1 MEAIK
6 LNTDSEINIYKSK
19 KYVKKIHGN
28 SNGYITVA
36 SKNPNYSQWHYKKEE
51 LLDKTEEIVNGINDY
66 ISQNTF
72 YKPQRRIE
80 NIKELRA
87 VYIDIDCYNSKYTK
101 DAVQYF
107 LEHDLYGYKIPR
119 PNYLIDSGRGLYYIV
134 LIKPVPSMALPL
146 WYAVQRY
153 LFNTL
158 KEFGADANAL
168 DPTRVLRIVGTMN
181 SKSGTSAKVLDEYDY
196 EYSLR
201 EIQEGYLP
209 EISPKKTKSK
219 GRPKKMV
226 SLFTEYSLYY
236 ARLMDI
242 SKICELRNYDV
253 EGHREVILFLYR
265 YYSACFTE
273 DSEEALR
280 RASEL
285 NSMFT
290 KPLPKN
296 EVIRDT
302 KSATKAYENKLYKYT
317 NAKLIQI
324 LDITLDEQKYLR
336 AIISGKEKYR
346 RSAEEQKAKKKA
358 KRRNENGLTKREQS
372 KIDNINVVKELY
384 DKGYKQVQIVR
395 ELGLSKGRVS
405 QIIKE
410 LKYKKFNETSS

>member
-1 MEAIK
+1 MQAIK
-6 LNTDSEINIYKSK
+6 LNINDEINIDKSK
-19 KYVKKIHGN
+19 EHLEKLHGN
-28 SNGYITVA
+28 SNGYMTVA
-36 SKNPNYSQWHYKKEE
+36 SKNPNYSQWHYKKVE
-51 LLDKTEEIVNGINDY
+51 LLEKTEEIVNGINDY

-107 LEHDLYGYKIPR
+107 LEHDLYGCKIPR

-181 SKSGTSAKVLDEYDY
+181 SKSGTSVKVLDEYDY

-201 EIQEGYLP
+201 EIQEEYLP
-209 EISPKKTKSK
+209 EISPKKKKSK

-236 ARLMDI
+236 SRLMDI

-273 DSEEALR
+273 DTEEALR
-280 RASEL
+280 RALEL
-285 NSMFT
+285 NSMFI
-290 KPLPKN
+290 KPLPEN

-302 KSATKAYENKLYKYT
+302 KSATKAYENRLYKYT
-317 NAKLIQI
+317 NTKLIQI
-324 LDITLDEQKYLR
+324 LDITLDEQQYLKT
-336 AIISGKEKYR
+336 IISGKEKYR
-346 RSAEEQKAKKKA
+346 RSADEQKEKKKA
-358 KRRNENGLTKREQS
+358 KRRNENGLTKREQAKKDLIEAIS
-372 KIDNINVVKELY
+372 GLKSQGLKQREVVEQLNIGIATVKRY
-384 DKGYKQVQIVR
+384 W
-395 ELGLSKGRVS
+395 
-405 QIIKE
+405 
-410 LKYKKFNETSS
+410 NT

>member
-6 LNTDSEINIYKSK
+6 LNTDSEINIYDSK

-28 SNGYITVA
+28 SNGYMTVA

-181 SKSGTSAKVLDEYDY
+181 SKSGTSVKVLDEYDY

-236 ARLMDI
+236 ARLVDI

-273 DSEEALR
+273 DAEEALR
-280 RASEL
+280 RALEL

-317 NAKLIQI
+317 NTKLIQI
-324 LDITLDEQKYLR
+324 LDITLYEQQYLR
-336 AIISGKEKYR
+336 TIISGKEKYR
-346 RSAEEQKAKKKA
+346 RSAEEQKEKKKA
-358 KRRNENGLTKREQS
+358 KRRNENGFTKREQS
-372 KIDNINVVKELY
+372 RIDNINVVKELY
-384 DKGYKQVQIVR
+384 DKGYKQVQIVK

>member
-6 LNTDSEINIYKSK
+6 LSTDSEINIYKSK

-181 SKSGTSAKVLDEYDY
+181 SKSGTSVKVLDEYDY

-201 EIQEGYLP
+201 EIQEEYLP
-209 EISPKKTKSK
+209 EISPKKNKSK
-219 GRPKKMV
+219 GRPKNMV

-242 SKICELRNYDV
+242 SKICELRNYNV

-273 DSEEALR
+273 DAEEALR
-280 RASEL
+280 RALEL

-302 KSATKAYENKLYKYT
+302 KSATKAYQNKLYKYT
-317 NAKLIQI
+317 NTRLIQI
-324 LDITLDEQKYLR
+324 LDITLDEQQYLKT
-336 AIISGKEKYR
+336 IISGKEKYR
-346 RSAEEQKAKKKA
+346 RSAEEQKEKKKA
-358 KRRNENGLTKREQS
+358 KRRNENGFTKREQS
-372 KIDNINVVKELY
+372 RIDNINVVKELY
-384 DKGYKQVQIVR
+384 DKGYKQVQIVK

>member
-1 MEAIK
+1 MQAIK
-6 LNTDSEINIYKSK
+6 LNIDDEINIDKSK
-19 KYVKKIHGN
+19 EHLEKLHGN
-28 SNGYITVA
+28 SNGYMTVA

-181 SKSGTSAKVLDEYDY
+181 SKSGTSVKVLDEYDY

-209 EISPKKTKSK
+209 EISPNKTKSK

-273 DSEEALR
+273 DAEEALI
-280 RASEL
+280 RALEL

-317 NAKLIQI
+317 NTKLIQI
-324 LDITLDEQKYLR
+324 LDITLDEQQYLKT
-336 AIISGKEKYR
+336 IISGKEKYR
-346 RSAEEQKAKKKA
+346 RCAEDKKAKQRA
-358 KRRNENGLTKREQS
+358 KRRNEKGLTKKQQELKDLKDKVEKLKIEGLSLREIS
-372 KIDNINVVKELY
+372 KELNISLG
-384 DKGYKQVQIVR
+384 KVQ
-395 ELGLSKGRVS
+395 RV
-405 QIIKE
+405 
-410 LKYKKFNETSS
+410 LKK

>member
-28 SNGYITVA
+28 SNGYMTVA

-181 SKSGTSAKVLDEYDY
+181 SKSGTSVKVLDEYDY

-201 EIQEGYLP
+201 EIQEEYLP
-209 EISPKKTKSK
+209 EINPKKTKSK

-273 DSEEALR
+273 DAEEALR
-280 RASEL
+280 RALEL

-302 KSATKAYENKLYKYT
+302 KSATKAYQNKLYKYT
-317 NAKLIQI
+317 NTSLIQI
-324 LDITLDEQKYLR
+324 LDITLDEQQYLKT
-336 AIISGKEKYR
+336 IISGKEKYR
-346 RSAEEQKAKKKA
+346 RSAEEQKEKKKA

-372 KIDNINVVKELY
+372 RIDNINVVKELY
-384 DKGYKQVQIVR
+384 DKGYKQVQIVK

>member
-181 SKSGTSAKVLDEYDY
+181 SKSGTSVKVLDEYDY

-201 EIQEGYLP
+201 EIQEEYLP

-253 EGHREVILFLYR
+253 EGNREVILFLYR

-273 DSEEALR
+273 DAEEALR
-280 RASEL
+280 RALEL

-290 KPLPKN
+290 KPLPEN

-317 NAKLIQI
+317 NTRLIQI
-324 LDITLDEQKYLR
+324 LDITLDEQQYLKT
-336 AIISGKEKYR
+336 IISGKEKYR
-346 RSAEEQKAKKKA
+346 RSAEEQKEKKKA
-358 KRRNENGLTKREQS
+358 KRRNENGLTKREQC

-410 LKYKKFNETSS
+410 LQYKKFNETSS

>member
-6 LNTDSEINIYKSK
+6 LNTNSEINIYKSK
-19 KYVKKIHGN
+19 KYAKKIHGN
-28 SNGYITVA
+28 SSGYITVA
-36 SKNPNYSQWHYKKEE
+36 SKNPNYSQWHYKKDE

-181 SKSGTSAKVLDEYDY
+181 SKSGTSVKVLDEYDY

-201 EIQEGYLP
+201 EIQSEYLP
-209 EISPKKTKSK
+209 EINPNKKKSK
-219 GRPKKMV
+219 GRPKKMIN
-226 SLFTEYSLYY
+226 LFTEYSLYY

-273 DSEEALR
+273 DAEEALR
-280 RASEL
+280 RALEL

-290 KPLPKN
+290 KPLPNN

-317 NAKLIQI
+317 NTKLIQI
-324 LDITLDEQKYLR
+324 LDITLDEQQYLR
-336 AIISGKEKYR
+336 TIISGKEKYR
-346 RSAEEQKAKKKA
+346 RSAEEQKEKKKA
-358 KRRNENGLTKREQS
+358 KRRNENGLTKREQNR
-372 KIDNINVVKELY
+372 IDNINLVKELY
-384 DKGYKQVQIVR
+384 DKGHKQVQIVK

>member
-6 LNTDSEINIYKSK
+6 LNTNSEINIYKSK
-19 KYVKKIHGN
+19 KYAKKIHGN
-28 SNGYITVA
+28 SSGYITVA

-181 SKSGTSAKVLDEYDY
+181 SKSGTSVKVLDEYDY

-253 EGHREVILFLYR
+253 KGHREVILFLYR

-273 DSEEALR
+273 DSEEALI
-280 RASEL
+280 RALEL

-290 KPLPKN
+290 KPLPEN

-317 NAKLIQI
+317 NTKLIQI
-324 LDITLDEQKYLR
+324 LDITLDEQQYLR
-336 AIISGKEKYR
+336 TIISGKEKYR
-346 RSAEEQKAKKKA
+346 RSAEEQKEKKRK
-358 KRRNENGLTKREQS
+358 KL
-372 KIDNINVVKELY
+372 KEEMKM
-384 DKGYKQVQIVR
+384 D
-395 ELGLSKGRVS
+395 
-405 QIIKE
+405 
-410 LKYKKFNETSS
+410 

>member
-1 MEAIK
+1 MQAIK
-6 LNTDSEINIYKSK
+6 LNINDEINIDKSK
-19 KYVKKIHGN
+19 EHLEKLHGS
-28 SNGYITVA
+28 SNGYMTVA

-51 LLDKTEEIVNGINDY
+51 LLDKTEEIVNGINNY
-66 ISQNTF
+66 VSQNTF

-101 DAVQYF
+101 EAVQYF
-107 LEHDLYGYKIPR
+107 LEHDLYGCKIPR

-168 DPTRVLRIVGTMN
+168 DPTRVLRIVGTLN
-181 SKSGTSAKVLDEYDY
+181 SKSGTSVKVLDEYDY

-201 EIQEGYLP
+201 EIQEEYLP
-209 EISPKKTKSK
+209 EISPKKKKSK

-236 ARLMDI
+236 TRVMDI
-242 SKICELRNYDV
+242 AKICELRDYDV

-273 DSEEALR
+273 DTEEALR
-280 RASEL
+280 RALEL
-285 NSMFT
+285 NSMFK
-290 KPLPKN
+290 KPLPEN

-317 NAKLIQI
+317 NTKLIQI
-324 LDITLDEQKYLR
+324 LDITLDEQQYLKT
-336 AIISGKEKYR
+336 IISGKEKYR
-346 RSAEEQKAKKKA
+346 RCAEDKKAKQRA
-358 KRRNENGLTKREQS
+358 KRRNEKGLTNKQQELEDLRLEIDKLNKEGLNNTQIS
-372 KIDNINVVKELY
+372 KKLNIDRAK
-384 DKGYKQVQIVR
+384 VR
-395 ELGLSKGRVS
+395 RL
-405 QIIKE
+405 
-410 LKYKKFNETSS
+410 LKK

>member
-1 MEAIK
+1 MQAIK
-6 LNTDSEINIYKSK
+6 LNINDEINIDKSK
-19 KYVKKIHGN
+19 EHLEKLHGN
-28 SNGYITVA
+28 SNGYMTVA
-36 SKNPNYSQWHYKKEE
+36 SKDPNYSQWHYKKEE
-51 LLDKTEEIVNGINDY
+51 LLEKTEEIVNGINDY

-107 LEHDLYGYKIPR
+107 LEHDLYGCKIPR

-181 SKSGTSAKVLDEYDY
+181 SKSGTSVKVLDEYDY

-201 EIQEGYLP
+201 EIQEEYLP
-209 EISPKKTKSK
+209 EISPKKKKSK

-236 ARLMDI
+236 SRLMDI

-273 DSEEALR
+273 DTEEALR
-280 RASEL
+280 RALEL
-285 NSMFT
+285 NSMFI
-290 KPLPKN
+290 KPLPEN

-302 KSATKAYENKLYKYT
+302 KSATKAYENRLYKYT
-317 NAKLIQI
+317 NTKLIQI
-324 LDITLDEQKYLR
+324 LDITLDEQQYLKT
-336 AIISGKEKYR
+336 IISGKEKYR
-346 RSAEEQKAKKKA
+346 RCAEDKKAKQKA
-358 KRRNENGLTKREQS
+358 KRRNENGLTKKQQE
-372 KIDNINVVKELY
+372 IENLKE
-384 DKGYKQVQIVR
+384 K
-395 ELGLSKGRVS
+395 
-405 QIIKE
+405 IIK
-410 LKYKKFNETSS
+410 LKNEGLKNKDISDKLSTPLKTLERYITKIRSEGRL